1 MIARL
6 FFIGTFVFSI
16 RPALQYGSVLK
27 AHKAHYVVGLG
38 GDAKGSDGND

>member
-16 RPALQYGSVLK
+16 RPALQYGFL
-27 AHKAHYVVGLG
+27 KAHYVVGLG
-38 GDAKGSDGND
+38 GDETGSDGND